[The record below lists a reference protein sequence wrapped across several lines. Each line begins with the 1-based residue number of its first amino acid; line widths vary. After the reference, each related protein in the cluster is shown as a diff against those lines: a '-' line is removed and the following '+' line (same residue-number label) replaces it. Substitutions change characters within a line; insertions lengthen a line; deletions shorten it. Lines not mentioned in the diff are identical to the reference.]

1 MEETRQNKMGTMPC
15 NRLLLTMS
23 VPMMLSMLV
32 QALYN
37 IVDSVFVSRLSEGA
51 LTAVSLAFPV
61 QTLLIAVIGG
71 TGVGINAR
79 LSRKLGERRFEEV
92 HVTAGNAILLNLIYA
107 VVIMILGQF
116 VASMYYNM
124 MTPDPEIR
132 AYGID
137 YLYVILSF
145 SFALIFQVTFER
157 LLQSTGLT
165 VWSMICQTT
174 GAVINIILDP
184 IMIFGLLGC
193 PAMGTRGAALAT
205 VIGQCTAACI
215 GLIANLKVNRE
226 IQFAPKC
233 LRPDGTTIRQI
244 YAVGLPSIVMQ
255 SIGSVMNFGL
265 NRILLGF
272 SSTAAAVFGVYFKLQ
287 SFVFMPVFG
296 LNNGVVPIIAYNY
309 GARKP
314 ERIHETF
321 RLAAMYAMSIM
332 TVGFLIFEL
341 IPGSLLGLFNASD
354 NMLSIGVHALRVLAT
369 PFIVAGFCIVCGSTF
384 QALGH
389 GILSLWVSLVRQI
402 VVLLP
407 SAFILSRIVGL
418 DGVWYS
424 FPIAEIA
431 SATLSILF
439 IRRIM
444 REEVDSLR
452 VPVSPEH

>member
-226 IQFAPKC
+226 IQFAPKY

-255 SIGSVMNFGL
+255 SIGSVMNFG
-265 NRILLGF
+265 
-272 SSTAAAVFGVYFKLQ
+272 
-287 SFVFMPVFG
+287 
-296 LNNGVVPIIAYNY
+296 
-309 GARKP
+309 
-314 ERIHETF
+314 
-321 RLAAMYAMSIM
+321 
-332 TVGFLIFEL
+332 
-341 IPGSLLGLFNASD
+341 
-354 NMLSIGVHALRVLAT
+354 
-369 PFIVAGFCIVCGSTF
+369 
-384 QALGH
+384 
-389 GILSLWVSLVRQI
+389 
-402 VVLLP
+402 
-407 SAFILSRIVGL
+407 
-418 DGVWYS
+418 
-424 FPIAEIA
+424 
-431 SATLSILF
+431 
-439 IRRIM
+439 
-444 REEVDSLR
+444 
-452 VPVSPEH
+452 

>member
-1 MEETRQNKMGTMPC
+1 MDETRQNKMGTMPC

-37 IVDSVFVSRLSEGA
+37 IVDSVFVARLSENA

-79 LSRKLGERRFEEV
+79 LSRKLGERRFEDV
-92 HVTAGNAILLNLIYA
+92 HITAGNAILLNLIYA
-107 VVIMILGQF
+107 AVITILGQF
-116 VASMYYNM
+116 AAALYFRM
-124 MTPDPEIR
+124 MTPDPEIIS
-132 AYGID
+132 YGID
-137 YLYVILSF
+137 YLYVIMTF
-145 SFALIFQVTFER
+145 SAALIFQVTFER

-165 VWSMICQTT
+165 IWSMISQTA
-174 GAVINIILDP
+174 GAVTNIILDP
-184 IMIFGLLGC
+184 IMIFGLLGF

-205 VIGQCTAACI
+205 VIGQCLAATI
-215 GLIANLKVNRE
+215 GLCANLKVNRE
-226 IQFAPKC
+226 IEFKTKY
-233 LRPDGTTIRQI
+233 LKPDRQTIAQI
-244 YAVGLPSIVMQ
+244 YAVGLPSIIMQ

-265 NRILLGF
+265 NRIILEF

-314 ERIHETF
+314 DRIKETF
-321 RLAAMYAMSIM
+321 RLAAMYAMAIM
-332 TVGFLIFEL
+332 AVGFLLFEA
-341 IPGSLLGLFNASD
+341 IPGTLLSFFSASE
-354 NMLSIGVHALRVLAT
+354 NMTAIGVPALRILAT
-369 PFIVAGFCIVCGSTF
+369 PFIVAGFCIMCSSIF

-389 GILSLWVSLVRQI
+389 GILSLWVSLIRQI

-407 SAFILSRIVGL
+407 AAFILSRLIGL
-418 DGVWYS
+418 TGVWLA
-424 FPIAEIA
+424 FPIAEVA
-431 SATLSILF
+431 SAALSIAF

-444 REEVDSLR
+444 KTEVGKLCD
-452 VPVSPEH
+452 